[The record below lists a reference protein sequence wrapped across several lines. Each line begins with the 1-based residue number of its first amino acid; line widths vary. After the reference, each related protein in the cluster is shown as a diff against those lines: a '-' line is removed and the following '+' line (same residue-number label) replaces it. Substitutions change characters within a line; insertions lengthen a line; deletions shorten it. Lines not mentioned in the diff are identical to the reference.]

1 MNDLVRCDTSN
12 CTRRARAQHAAER
25 HARDMRH
32 VACAK
37 RPMSVRPIGIDPQPT
52 EAMQA
57 KPTARPVRFRKAHT
71 AAAVDA
77 WERVHVYARGQCPP
91 ALVGAAS
98 TLHLAGPPL
107 LRLAVDLDRH
117 RFLGRYFDFLRLA
130 EPRRHAQPW
139 DEPATA
145 AGCQCQA
152 VTHARE
158 GSPPRPMLPC
168 HRSEELRIHRCLCV
182 CTDLCQSQIGSTAHA
197 DDLQQPYKQ
206 SRI

>member
-12 CTRRARAQHAAER
+12 CTPGRARTTCRRTARTR
-25 HARDMRH
+25 HATRGLCEKAHESEADRH
-32 VACAK
+32 RSTAHGSNA
-37 RPMSVRPIGIDPQPT
+37 S
-52 EAMQA
+52 
-57 KPTARPVRFRKAHT
+57 PTARPVRLRKAHT

-158 GSPPRPMLPC
+158 RSPPLPMLPSR
-168 HRSEELRIHRCLCV
+168 RSEELRSHRWLCV